1 MAGSPF
7 SGEEYYSGTE
17 TDDVAWI
24 RRFIVKNANQK
35 SRRIAQFEVQRL
47 EAIMERLVLSNEK
60 TDLSKENDDLRGI
73 ISELNEKYLK
83 VNKQNESLVINTNT
97 QNPPQENRSN
107 TVNGQIKVNNNAGDT
122 IILMCIAIP
131 MMLIY
136 MFDWT
141 FWGSKICLG
150 IGWFLFLIM
159 GLGSLASD

>member
-1 MAGSPF
+1 
-7 SGEEYYSGTE
+7 
-17 TDDVAWI
+17 
-24 RRFIVKNANQK
+24 
-35 SRRIAQFEVQRL
+35 
-47 EAIMERLVLSNEK
+47 MERLVLNNEK
-60 TDLSKENDDLRGI
+60 TDLSKENEDLREI

-107 TVNGQIKVNNNAGDT
+107 TVNDQTTVNNNAGDT

-150 IGWFLFLIM
+150 IGWFLFLII